1 MKLQH
6 VQRFDKSDRP
16 RDDGRVLF
24 ALLIAWLTIA
34 SPVPNPARQPSS
46 AIITVTDAGTLRP
59 LTNADVTDLLS
70 GQHRFTDEH
79 GQARLPWP
87 GDGRLRLR
95 VREIGYQPVQRT
107 LERSAPLDQN
117 PTFALSKVAYVISTV
132 RSTSHCATTADSAS
146 LALSV
151 AVLDQLKQGA
161 EKYNDFRRLYPF
173 EAIVERRTARIP
185 EIGEVKKIV
194 GETQKFRSD
203 SWEQRYSPG
212 NIVEYNRD
220 GSFWAPIL
228 FLSTLADSVFWEH
241 HCFVARGVE
250 SYQGTRAIR
259 LEFSPNSEVHGP
271 DWKDSAV
278 LDSATSYL
286 LRVDF
291 QVANLDKHRDLTRL
305 DGYQTFTSPSPF
317 VIIPDSVIVIW
328 WTRKPDSE
336 LGWGKPDFV
345 QSVHVD
351 SLKYRRAKPPA

>member
-1 MKLQH
+1 M
-6 VQRFDKSDRP
+6 
-16 RDDGRVLF
+16 LF

-34 SPVPNPARQPSS
+34 PPAPHRVRQPSGVV
-46 AIITVTDAGTLRP
+46 ITVTAAGTLQP
-59 LTNADVTDLLS
+59 LTNADVTDLQS

-87 GDGRLRLR
+87 SDGRLRLR

-107 LERSAPLDQN
+107 LDRSAPTDQN
-117 PTFALSKVAYVISTV
+117 PTFALSKVAYRISTV
-132 RSTSHCATTADSAS
+132 RSTSHCTTTADSAS

-161 EKYNDFRRLYPF
+161 DKYNDFRRLYPF
-173 EAIVERRTARIP
+173 EAKVERRTARIP
-185 EIGEVKKIV
+185 GVGEVKKIV
-194 GETQKFRSD
+194 GETQRFRSD
-203 SWEQRYSPG
+203 SWERPYSPG

-271 DWKDSAV
+271 DWEGSAV
-278 LDSATSYL
+278 LDSASSYL

-291 QVANLDKHRDLTRL
+291 QLVNLDRHRDLTRL
-305 DGYQTFTSPSPF
+305 DGYQTFTSASPF
-317 VIIPDSVIVIW
+317 VIIPDSTIVIW

>member
-1 MKLQH
+1 M
-6 VQRFDKSDRP
+6 
-16 RDDGRVLF
+16 LF

-34 SPVPNPARQPSS
+34 PTGPHRVRQPSS
-46 AIITVTDAGTLRP
+46 LIITVTDAGTLRP

-87 GDGRLRLR
+87 SDGRLRLR

-107 LERSAPLDQN
+107 LERSAPSDQN

-185 EIGEVKKIV
+185 EIGEVKKII

-212 NIVEYNRD
+212 DIVQYNPD

-241 HCFVARGVE
+241 HCFVARGME

-271 DWKDSAV
+271 DWEGSAV

-305 DGYQTFTSPSPF
+305 DGYQIFTPASPF
-317 VIIPDSVIVIW
+317 VMIPDSVIVIW
-328 WTRKPDSE
+328 WTRRPDSE
-336 LGWGKPDFV
+336 QNWGKPDFA
-345 QSVHVD
+345 QSVVID
-351 SLKYRRAKPPA
+351 SLKYRRAKPPG